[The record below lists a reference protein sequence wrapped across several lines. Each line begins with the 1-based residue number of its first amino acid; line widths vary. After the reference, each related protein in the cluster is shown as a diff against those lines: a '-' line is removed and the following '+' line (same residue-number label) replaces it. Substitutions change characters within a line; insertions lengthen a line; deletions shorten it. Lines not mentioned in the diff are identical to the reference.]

1 MSAQLD
7 IAATRAK
14 FPALAQDQVFFDN
27 AGGSQTLGTVIESIR
42 DYLSQTNV
50 QLGASYKVG
59 QQATAAYG
67 EGYQAGAKYINS
79 SPDEVGRNWHF
90 TLIPD
95 VSGPLTSAPVF
106 GASTTQLFRNLSHAL
121 TFDKG
126 DEIIVSAVDHEAN
139 IASWLDVASRQD
151 LTVKW
156 WKPASTPNPK
166 LTVENLKPL
175 LSEKTRLVAL
185 THASNILGT
194 IHDVAAVAAAVHKET
209 PKGLVCVDGV
219 AYAPHRPLDVQA
231 LGVDFYG
238 SYPYKLYF
246 NLFSRR
252 LLSTEAFSWYKV
264 YGPHTAM
271 LYASRAAQD
280 GHMRSLGHFF
290 NPSDS
295 LEGKLGLAGGSYE
308 LVSAVPRVLE
318 YLGTP
323 DSEGWKAKI
332 EQERLLQSTLLEYL
346 NGRGDMTVY
355 GETDAGAER
364 RVPTISFRVK
374 GWGAKELVAAVEK
387 ETDFGFRWGHFY
399 SYRLVKEILDL
410 DPAEG
415 VVRVSM
421 VHYNSLDEVKSF
433 VAALDKALQQKA

>member
-27 AGGSQTLGTVIESIR
+27 AGGSQTLGTVIDSIR

-50 QLGASYKVG
+50 QLGASYRVG
-59 QQATAAYG
+59 QQATAAYS
-67 EGYQAGAKYINS
+67 EGYQAGAKYINA
-79 SPDEVGRNWHF
+79 SPDEV
-90 TLIPD
+90 
-95 VSGPLTSAPVF
+95 VF

-121 TFDKG
+121 AFDKG

-139 IASWLDVASRQD
+139 IASWLDLASRQD
-151 LTVKW
+151 LNVKW
-156 WKPASTPNPK
+156 WKPAGAPNPK
-166 LTVENLKPL
+166 LTVENLEPL
-175 LSEKTRLVAL
+175 LSEKTRLVAF

-194 IHDVAAVAAAVHKET
+194 IHDVAAITATVHKET

-231 LGVDFYG
+231 LGVDFY
-238 SYPYKLYF
+238 
-246 NLFSRR
+246 
-252 LLSTEAFSWYKV
+252 AFSFYKV

-280 GHMRSLGHFF
+280 WHMRSLGHFF
-290 NPSDS
+290 NPSGS

-323 DSEGWKAKI
+323 DSEGWKYKV
-332 EQERLLQSTLLEYL
+332 EQERLLQLTLLQYL
-346 NGRGDMTVY
+346 NGRDDVTVY
-355 GETDAGAER
+355 GETDAGTEC

-374 GWGAKELVAAVEK
+374 GWGARELVAAVEK
-387 ETDFGFRWGHFY
+387 DTDFGFRWGHFY
-399 SYRLVKEILDL
+399 SYRLVKEILGL
-410 DPAEG
+410 DPADG
-415 VVRVSM
+415 IVRVSM
-421 VHYNSLDEVKSF
+421 VHYNSLNEIKSF
-433 VAALDKALQQKA
+433 VAALDEVLRKKE

>member
-14 FPALAQDQVFFDN
+14 FPALALDQVFFDN
-27 AGGSQTLGTVIESIR
+27 AGGSQTLGTVIDSIR

-50 QLGASYKVG
+50 QLGASYRVG

-67 EGYQAGAKYINS
+67 EGYQAGAKFINA
-79 SPDEVGRNWHF
+79 SPDEV
-90 TLIPD
+90 
-95 VSGPLTSAPVF
+95 VV
-106 GASTTQLFRNLSHAL
+106 GASTTQLFRNLAHAL
-121 TFDKG
+121 AFDKG

-139 IASWLDVASRQD
+139 IASWLDLASRQG

-156 WKPASTPNPK
+156 WKPAGAPNPK
-166 LTVENLKPL
+166 LTVENLEPL
-175 LSEKTRLVAL
+175 LSEKTRLVAF

-194 IHDVAAVAAAVHKET
+194 IHDVAAIAAAVHKET

-231 LGVDFYG
+231 LGVDFY
-238 SYPYKLYF
+238 
-246 NLFSRR
+246 
-252 LLSTEAFSWYKV
+252 AFSFYKV

-271 LYASRAAQD
+271 LYASRSVQD
-280 GHMRSLGHFF
+280 RHMRSLGHFF
-290 NPSDS
+290 NPSGS

-323 DSEGWKAKI
+323 DSEEWKYKV
-332 EQERLLQSTLLEYL
+332 EQERLLQLTLLQYL
-346 NGRGDMTVY
+346 NGRDDVTVY
-355 GETDAGAER
+355 GETDAGTER

-387 ETDFGFRWGHFY
+387 DTDFGFRWGHFY
-399 SYRLVKEILDL
+399 SYRLIKEILGL
-410 DPAEG
+410 DPADG
-415 VVRVSM
+415 IVRVSM
-421 VHYNSLDEVKSF
+421 VHYNSLDEIKSF
-433 VAALDKALQQKA
+433 VAALDEALRTKE

>member
-7 IAATRAK
+7 IAAVRAK
-14 FPALAQDQVFFDN
+14 FPALAQDQIFFDN
-27 AGGSQTLGTVIESIR
+27 AGGSQTLGTAIDSVR

-59 QQATAAYG
+59 QRATASYN
-67 EGYQAGAKYINS
+67 EGYQAGAKYINA
-79 SPDEVGRNWHF
+79 SPDE
-90 TLIPD
+90 I
-95 VSGPLTSAPVF
+95 VF
-106 GASTTQLFRNLSHAL
+106 GASTTQLFRNLSH
-121 TFDKG
+121 TFSFNKG

-139 IASWLDVASRQD
+139 IASWIDLASRQD
-151 LTVKW
+151 LTLKW
-156 WKPASTPNPK
+156 WKPADAPNPK

-175 LSEKTRLVAL
+175 LSEKTRLVTL

-194 IHDVAAVAAAVHKET
+194 IHDVATVAAAVHKET

-231 LGVDFYG
+231 LGVDFY
-238 SYPYKLYF
+238 
-246 NLFSRR
+246 
-252 LLSTEAFSWYKV
+252 AFSWYKV

-290 NPSDS
+290 NPSNS

-308 LVSAVPRVLE
+308 LVSAVPRVVE

-323 DSEGWKAKI
+323 NSEGWKGKI

-346 NGRGDMTVY
+346 NGRSDVTVY
-355 GETDAGAER
+355 GETEAGTEC

-374 GWGAKELVAAVEK
+374 GWGAKELVTAVEK

-399 SYRLVKEILDL
+399 SYRLIKEILNL
-410 DPAEG
+410 DPADG
-415 VVRVSM
+415 IVRVSM
-421 VHYNSLDEVKSF
+421 VHYNSLDEIKSF
-433 VAALDKALQQKA
+433 VAALDKALQQK